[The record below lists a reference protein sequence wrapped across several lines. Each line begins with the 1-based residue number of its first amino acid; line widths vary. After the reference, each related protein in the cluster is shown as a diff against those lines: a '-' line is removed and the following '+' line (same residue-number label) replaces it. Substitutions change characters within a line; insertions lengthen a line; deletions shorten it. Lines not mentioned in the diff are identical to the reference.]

1 MHSNTMDA
9 NTSSDIQKSDIFANG
24 FWHNNA
30 IFAQLLGMCPLLG
43 VTTSAENGFWMGAAT
58 LLVLI
63 GSNLVVSLIRGVIPA
78 NVRIPAYITI
88 IAAFVSIVEMVMN
101 AWMHDMYLILGLFIP
116 LIVVNCAILGR
127 AEAFASKNTPMNSL
141 VDALAMGLGFTFALV
156 LLGGVRELLGQG
168 ELFGF
173 EIFGADYPDVLMFIL
188 PPGAFIALGFILAG
202 VNIINAHI
210 QKRKENKLKKS
221 MLKEEDVLQKTNAI
235 ATESQP

>member
-1 MHSNTMDA
+1 MQCHDPNEKPV
-9 NTSSDIQKSDIFANG
+9 NQKAEIFANG
-24 FWHNNA
+24 FWHNNT

-58 LLVLI
+58 LLALI
-63 GSNLVVSLIRGVIPA
+63 CSNLTVSLIRGAIPA

-88 IAAFVSIVEMVMN
+88 IAAFVSMIEMSMN
-101 AWMHDMYLILGLFIP
+101 AWMHEMYLILGLFIP

-127 AEAFASKNTPMNSL
+127 AEAFASKNTPINSL

-168 ELFGF
+168 EVFGF
-173 EIFGADYPDVLMFIL
+173 DIFGADYPDVLMFIL

-202 VNIINAHI
+202 VNIINRNMEARKDKQAAMLANMQTKDVNTVEI
-210 QKRKENKLKKS
+210 QS
-221 MLKEEDVLQKTNAI
+221 
-235 ATESQP
+235 

>member
-1 MHSNTMDA
+1 MHSDSNISIGT
-9 NTSSDIQKSDIFANG
+9 TTEPKKLDIFADG
-24 FWHNNA
+24 FWHNNT

-63 GSNLVVSLIRGVIPA
+63 GSNLVVSLIRDAIPA

-88 IAAFVSIVEMVMN
+88 IAAFVSMIEMAMN
-101 AWMHDMYLILGLFIP
+101 AWMHEMYLILGLFIP

-127 AEAFASKNTPMNSL
+127 AEAFASKNTPINSL
-141 VDALAMGLGFTFALV
+141 VDALAMGSGFTFALV

-173 EIFGADYPDVLMFIL
+173 DILGSNYPDVLMFIL

-202 VNIINAHI
+202 VNIINRRIKARNERLA
-210 QKRKENKLKKS
+210 QSEPLVNPQGLEK
-221 MLKEEDVLQKTNAI
+221 Q
-235 ATESQP
+235 TEGVNG

>member
-1 MHSNTMDA
+1 MHGNA
-9 NTSSDIQKSDIFANG
+9 NETPDINKGEIFANG

-58 LLVLI
+58 LLALVC
-63 GSNLVVSLIRGVIPA
+63 SNLTVSLIRGAIPA

-88 IAAFVSIVEMVMN
+88 IAAFVSIIEMAMN

-127 AEAFASKNTPMNSL
+127 AEAFASKNTPLNSL
-141 VDALAMGLGFTFALV
+141 VDALAMGSGFTFALV

-168 ELFGF
+168 EIFGF
-173 EIFGADYPDVLMFIL
+173 DVFGANYPDVLMFIL

-202 VNIINAHI
+202 VNIINRNMQARKDQQAVI
-210 QKRKENKLKKS
+210 QAKLETAEIS
-221 MLKEEDVLQKTNAI
+221 
-235 ATESQP
+235 S

>member
-1 MHSNTMDA
+1 MN
-9 NTSSDIQKSDIFANG
+9 KSEILADG
-24 FWHNNA
+24 FWHNNT

-58 LLVLI
+58 LLVLL
-63 GSNLVVSLIRGVIPA
+63 GSNLVVSMVRGVIPK

-88 IAAFVSIVEMVMN
+88 IAAFVTVVEMAMN
-101 AWMHDMYLILGLFIP
+101 AWMHEMYLILGLFIP

-127 AEAFASKNTPMNSL
+127 AEAFASKNSVSDSV
-141 VDALAMGLGFTFALV
+141 VDALAVSSGFTFALV

-173 EIFGADYPDVLMFIL
+173 SVFGASYPDVLMFIL

-202 VNIINAHI
+202 INLINRRLAARADTQHTAAGTAPVETI
-210 QKRKENKLKKS
+210 
-221 MLKEEDVLQKTNAI
+221 
-235 ATESQP
+235 